1 MTNDTNSDL
10 FWARDVIEQS
20 QGIIMNRFDLDA
32 VRALEVLRRMSL
44 NTRTQMCVLAE
55 QLINHDLPVD
65 AVRVLEEV
73 VQHGFR

>member
-1 MTNDTNSDL
+1 
-10 FWARDVIEQS
+10 
-20 QGIIMNRFDLDA
+20 
-32 VRALEVLRRMSL
+32 
-44 NTRTQMCVLAE
+44 MCVLAE